1 MIAKVRLRCLRM
13 QQPKK
18 AQEKPPKFFSLRR
31 KTFPGLCR
39 LLPAGLDS
47 ESLGD
52 ALDDG
57 GNLDGLENLFLG
69 EASFF

>member
-1 MIAKVRLRCLRM
+1 MIAEVRLRCLRM

-18 AQEKPPKFFSLRR
+18 AQEKPPKLFWLRR
-31 KTFPGLCR
+31 KILPGLCL
-39 LLPAGLDS
+39 LLPAGLDN
-47 ESLGD
+47 ERLGD

-57 GNLDGLENLFLG
+57 GHLDGLENLFLG

>member
-18 AQEKPPKFFSLRR
+18 AQEKPPKFFALRR

-39 LLPAGLDS
+39 LLPAG
-47 ESLGD
+47 LGD